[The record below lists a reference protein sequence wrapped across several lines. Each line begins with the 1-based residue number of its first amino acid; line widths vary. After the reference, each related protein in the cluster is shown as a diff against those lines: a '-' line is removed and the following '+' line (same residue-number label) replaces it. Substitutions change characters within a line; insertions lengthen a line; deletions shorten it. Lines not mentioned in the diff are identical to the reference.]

1 MKRRDMLL
9 FAGFAIL
16 IVLGWSG
23 VFESKGHA
31 PTGQPAFVELD
42 SKKLDALRETFNSA
56 ADQVRVVILVS
67 PT

>member
-1 MKRRDMLL
+1 MKRRDILL
-9 FAGFAIL
+9 FGGFAIL

-23 VFESKGHA
+23 VLDPKGKVPA
-31 PTGQPAFVELD
+31 GQPALVELD
-42 SKKLDALRETFNSA
+42 TLRMDGLRQAFNNA